1 MAFVT
6 ERAPTEKRASKCA
19 GTKELVFS
27 EPAVM
32 LAVAQWMFEL
42 GAARV
47 CIYPDGMHT
56 RQFDIDGWLQVEGFR
71 KRKTEGRT
79 QHAGIWV
86 RDDRTLEVHFHPGK
100 GDVVGDVGG
109 KRILVEA
116 KGGCIHSRHPGLL
129 SQLRTHL
136 YEAVGSLFDAPGE
149 ATRLVAAV
157 PRHAETEKLTHR
169 MAGRCRKADVQI
181 ALVSPNGHIRVLPR

>member
-6 ERAPTEKRASKCA
+6 EREPTEKRASKCE
-19 GTKELVFS
+19 GTKELVLS

-47 CIYPDGMHT
+47 CIHPDGMHT
-56 RQFDIDGWLQVEGFR
+56 RQFDIARWLQGEGFR
-71 KRKTEGRT
+71 KRKSEGRT
-79 QHAGIWV
+79 QHAGVWV

-100 GDVVGDVGG
+100 GDVVADVDGE
-109 KRILVEA
+109 RILVEA
-116 KGGCIHSRHPGLL
+116 KGGCINSRHPGLL

-157 PRHAETEKLTHR
+157 PCHSETEKLAHR
-169 MAGRCRKADVQI
+169 MADRCRKAEVRI
-181 ALVSPNGHIRVLPR
+181 ALVSPNGDIRVLPR